1 MASYQDDNAFK
12 VEAQRIEYVNTDRL
26 LLDKENPRLASN
38 ESSDSQFE
46 LAKLLWSEMAVDE
59 LVLSIS
65 ANGFFSEEPL
75 FVVPELDGPI
85 NSNSKFVVIEGNRRL
100 AAVQILTNDD
110 WRKRL
115 NIKDIPQLSEAIMMS
130 LRSLPVSIYKKREDL
145 WAYLGFRHINSPM
158 SWDAFSK
165 SRYVALV
172 HDEYNVALD
181 EIARRI
187 GDRHS
192 TVQRFYKGYKVL
204 QEAEEKT
211 DFSAEDRMRGR
222 FYFSHLYTALDYPQF
237 QDFLGIDS
245 AHFDEKIPVDD
256 AHLENLE
263 QLMIWLYGKKSA
275 KIQPVVQRQ
284 NPDLN
289 LLREVVGNPD
299 ALDALRSGYSLEK
312 AHYISIGDDR
322 RFREA
327 LVGAKEELLQANA
340 TVVTG
345 YDGSQNSYEVM
356 EDISNIVKSLL
367 QSMKQK
373 HNKQARGRQR

>member
-1 MASYQDDNAFK
+1 MASHQSDTVFK
-12 VEAQRIEYVNTDRL
+12 VEVQNIEYVSTDRL
-26 LLDKENPRLASN
+26 LLDKENPRLASK
-38 ESSDSQFE
+38 ESGDSQFE
-46 LAKLLWSEMAVDE
+46 LAKLLWSEMSVDE

-65 ANGFFSEEPL
+65 ANGFFPEEPL
-75 FVVPELDGPI
+75 LVVPEHSSSTS
-85 NSNSKFVVIEGNRRL
+85 SNSKFIVIEGNRRL
-100 AAVQILTNDD
+100 AAVQILINDD
-110 WRKRL
+110 WKKRL
-115 NIKDIPQLSEAIMMS
+115 NIRDMPQPSEAIIQS
-130 LRSLPVSIYKKREDL
+130 LQSLPVSVYRKREDL

-172 HDEYNVALD
+172 HDEYKVALD
-181 EIARRI
+181 EIAKRI

-222 FYFSHLYTALDYPQF
+222 FYFSHLYTALDYAQF
-237 QDFLGIDS
+237 QEFLGMDG
-245 AHFDEKIPVDD
+245 AHFDEETPVDPD
-256 AHLENLE
+256 HLPNLE

-312 AHYISIGDDR
+312 AHSISIGDDR

-327 LVGAKEELLQANA
+327 LVSAKEELLQANA

-345 YDGSQNSYEVM
+345 YDGGQNSYKVI

-367 QSMKQK
+367 QAMKLK
-373 HNKQARGRQR
+373 HNKQVRGKQR